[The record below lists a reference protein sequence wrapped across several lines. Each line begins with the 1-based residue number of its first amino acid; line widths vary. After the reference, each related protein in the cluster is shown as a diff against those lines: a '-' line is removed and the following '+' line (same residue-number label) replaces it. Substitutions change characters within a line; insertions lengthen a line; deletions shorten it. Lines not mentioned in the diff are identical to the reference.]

1 MDISH
6 REELISAY
14 LDGELSAAEQQQVL
28 QLLSEDEA
36 ANKLFSEFQLL
47 RKSLRTLPAEQLNED
62 FTREVIERVKQRSPE
77 PLPASLS
84 QDISG
89 RSAETP
95 AWGRILLWPALAVAA
110 AILLMVFY
118 DQPDSSQHALE
129 PVGGRKT
136 DSLARID
143 QSVQQSQPAQVTPGL
158 ETERPTIQSATPSPE
173 TPAFA
178 REDRSEIAS
187 QNLIPPKAIQ
197 APPRPIPTYT
207 FAVKTGVDLRRQLAR
222 ALSHSQRRG
231 GEVPQTPAA
240 KRAPTRARAPAAGPI
255 LLRSQQSHH
264 DDRSTQYVYELE
276 GDPRTIE
283 RSLNRLQ
290 ATGDFRLVSVTSLDS
305 VAKMKS
311 SSSRAAPRSD
321 QLATAKDNFFED
333 RADENKPRDGET
345 PSAQELAQAEKQ
357 RAAAAAPKKPAAEDL
372 AVNPFLERLQALQ
385 GTSEMPEEFEHKG
398 AEEASEAEGTAP
410 PAKSTYRV
418 RLILLVK
425 RGQEDSPQGKKGD

>member
-1 MDISH
+1 
-6 REELISAY
+6 
-14 LDGELSAAEQQQVL
+14 
-28 QLLSEDEA
+28 
-36 ANKLFSEFQLL
+36 
-47 RKSLRTLPAEQLNED
+47 
-62 FTREVIERVKQRSPE
+62 
-77 PLPASLS
+77 
-84 QDISG
+84 
-89 RSAETP
+89 
-95 AWGRILLWPALAVAA
+95 
-110 AILLMVFY
+110 MVFY

-345 PSAQELAQAEKQ
+345 PSAQELAQAAKQ
-357 RAAAAAPKKPAAEDL
+357 AVCREAAGRRCRPQKIGGRRSSSEPLSRETAGASRNVSWRFQNNSSTREPRKPQKPRE
-372 AVNPFLERLQALQ
+372 PHRPR
-385 GTSEMPEEFEHKG
+385 SPPI
-398 AEEASEAEGTAP
+398 ASG
-410 PAKSTYRV
+410 
-418 RLILLVK
+418 
-425 RGQEDSPQGKKGD
+425 